1 LGKGEAVKGWLTPG
15 LCLALGVVSYGATS
29 ITRSGAAPQSCFL
42 LYDEETG
49 RLTREPS
56 GACSARLSP
65 ASTFKIPHS
74 LAALDARV
82 LSGAHEVLP
91 YDGAALPFGRWK
103 RDHDLASAMRDSVV
117 WYFQRIAE
125 RLGIEREREYLKAFE
140 YGNQDAS
147 GPLTSFWLGD
157 SLRISPDEQ
166 LAFLRRF
173 FGGKLPVRD
182 DVARAVREILVQP
195 PGRIVNALGE
205 HPFGPTWPDGTTVYA
220 KTGAAGDGERRVLW
234 LVGRV
239 ERGDRG
245 WVFVSAVVG
254 SDDSLAAVNLAAARL
269 TELGVR

>member
-1 LGKGEAVKGWLTPG
+1 MTAFFLSLVV
-15 LCLALGVVSYGATS
+15 LASSPAISVDK
-29 ITRSGAAPQSCFL
+29 CFL
-42 LYDEETG
+42 LYDEESG

-56 GACSARLSP
+56 EACAARVTP
-65 ASTFKIPHS
+65 ASTFKIPHA

-82 LSGAHEVLP
+82 ISGAHEVLA
-91 YDGAALPFGRWK
+91 YDGAALPFERWK

-117 WYFQRIAE
+117 WYFQRLAE
-125 RLGIEREREYLKAFE
+125 RLGIDRERAYLKAFE

-147 GPLTSFWLGD
+147 GPLTSFWLAD

-173 FGGKLPVRD
+173 FEGKMPVRD
-182 DVARAVREILVQP
+182 EVARTVREILVQP
-195 PGRIVNALGE
+195 EGRIVNAAGE
-205 HPFGPTWPDGTTVYA
+205 HAFGSPWPEGTTVSA
-220 KTGAAGDGERRVLW
+220 KTGAGTDGERRVLW

-239 ERGDRG
+239 ERGGRG

-269 TELGVR
+269 ADLGVR

>member
-1 LGKGEAVKGWLTPG
+1 MTGCSLVLV
-15 LCLALGVVSYGATS
+15 LALLGSRQETPAQT
-29 ITRSGAAPQSCFL
+29 CFL
-42 LYDEETG
+42 LYDERNG
-49 RLTREPS
+49 RVTRE
-56 GACSARLSP
+56 GEEVCSTRLSP
-65 ASTFKIPHS
+65 ASTFKIPHA

-82 LSGAHEVLP
+82 LSGPHEVLP
-91 YDGAALPFGRWK
+91 YDGSALPFERWK

-125 RLGIEREREYLKAFE
+125 RMGIEREREYLKAFE
-140 YGNQDAS
+140 YGNEDAS

-173 FGGKLPVRD
+173 FEGRLPVRD
-182 DVARAVREILVQP
+182 DVARTVREILVQP
-195 PGRIVNALGE
+195 PGRVVNALGE
-205 HPFGPTWPDGTTVYA
+205 HPFGPRRDGTTVCA
-220 KTGAAGDGERRVLW
+220 KTGAAGEGERRVLW

-245 WVFVSAVVG
+245 WIFVSTVVG

-269 TELGVR
+269 ATLGVR